1 MRKIIAGFV
10 KFIFRKSFSTD
21 KKDSRSSCCQN
32 EYIPIHTFSAWLWEI
47 DRRNF
52 RNRNHQKDR
61 SSLSDPSLP
70 FWAKGPKTIDRRGE
84 RQQSHL
90 SSSSFSLSPSNSFLD
105 LPPNCS
111 REHQFLVKLRESKA
125 VEILSYLS
133 YRDRG
138 SIYTIPVFLSYL
150 PTHRRLLLL
159 VVERSRSLDEGR
171 RQAHDKE
178 RERKW
183 WKATEKALVTFAHVS
198 PNVIDEFH

>member
-1 MRKIIAGFV
+1 MNIFPYIHSQRHGFEKSIDETFETEIIKKIVLRYQILRPLFGQ
-10 KFIFRKSFSTD
+10 R
-21 KKDSRSSCCQN
+21 
-32 EYIPIHTFSAWLWEI
+32 
-47 DRRNF
+47 
-52 RNRNHQKDR
+52 
-61 SSLSDPSLP
+61 
-70 FWAKGPKTIDRRGE
+70 GPKRSIEEEKDNKAI
-84 RQQSHL
+84 

-178 RERKW
+178 REKMVEGDGKGARDLRTRV
-183 WKATEKALVTFAHVS
+183 TERDRRVS
-198 PNVIDEFH
+198 LAGDKQGF

>member
-1 MRKIIAGFV
+1 MNISPYIHSQRHGFEKSIDETFETEIIKKIV
-10 KFIFRKSFSTD
+10 LR
-21 KKDSRSSCCQN
+21 
-32 EYIPIHTFSAWLWEI
+32 YP
-47 DRRNF
+47 
-52 RNRNHQKDR
+52 
-61 SSLSDPSLP
+61 DPSPP
-70 FWAKGPKTIDRRGE
+70 FRAKGPKTIDRRGE

-90 SSSSFSLSPSNSFLD
+90 LFFLLSLSPSKSFLD

-178 RERKW
+178 REKMVEGDGKGARDLRTRV
-183 WKATEKALVTFAHVS
+183 TERDRRVS
-198 PNVIDEFH
+198 LAGDKQGF